1 MRIIIIIIFID
12 IYKFTACLSVF
23 PALIIVFAACSYICC
38 VQLRTPYN
46 IAIKRCP
53 EISIIIGLIALL
65 IVLFEFI
72 GGFNDGWSDVDK
84 LAPISIESADPAFD
98 KVTATTFDVLP
109 DSAIQAANSQ
119 AGTTV
124 PTGFM
129 QCHSYIVPS
138 GLTNFTYIL
147 LGLTGL
153 VSFYGLYNLIRLFI
167 SIIRKEVFTSINIR
181 RIRWGV
187 YPPIADHLV
196 KYFLNWSETR
206 EAMAQLTIQGYTIQP
221 ASPFEFSW
229 IGILLLILLTEVF
242 VVAVKL
248 KQETDWT
255 I

>member
-1 MRIIIIIIFID
+1 MKTF
-12 IYKFTACLSVF
+12 K
-23 PALIIVFAACSYICC
+23 
-38 VQLRTPYN
+38 
-46 IAIKRCP
+46 
-53 EISIIIGLIALL
+53 IIGLIALL

-153 VSFYGLYNLIRLFI
+153 VSFYGLVCLSLSSAKRSLHPSI
-167 SIIRKEVFTSINIR
+167 S
-181 RIRWGV
+181 
-187 YPPIADHLV
+187 D
-196 KYFLNWSETR
+196 
-206 EAMAQLTIQGYTIQP
+206 GYGGG
-221 ASPFEFSW
+221 F
-229 IGILLLILLTEVF
+229 ILLLPITWLSISSTGVKPVMPWHNLQFRDTPSSPHLLLSSVG
-242 VVAVKL
+242 
-248 KQETDWT
+248 
-255 I
+255 

>member
-1 MRIIIIIIFID
+1 MKTF
-12 IYKFTACLSVF
+12 K
-23 PALIIVFAACSYICC
+23 
-38 VQLRTPYN
+38 
-46 IAIKRCP
+46 
-53 EISIIIGLIALL
+53 IIGLIALL

-187 YPPIADHLV
+187 YPPIAYTWLSISSTGV
-196 KYFLNWSETR
+196 KPVMPWHNLQFRDTPS
-206 EAMAQLTIQGYTIQP
+206 
-221 ASPFEFSW
+221 SPH
-229 IGILLLILLTEVF
+229 LLLSSVG
-242 VVAVKL
+242 
-248 KQETDWT
+248 
-255 I
+255 

>member
-1 MRIIIIIIFID
+1 MKTF
-12 IYKFTACLSVF
+12 K
-23 PALIIVFAACSYICC
+23 
-38 VQLRTPYN
+38 
-46 IAIKRCP
+46 
-53 EISIIIGLIALL
+53 IIGLIALL

-147 LGLTGL
+147 LGLTG
-153 VSFYGLYNLIRLFI
+153 
-167 SIIRKEVFTSINIR
+167 
-181 RIRWGV
+181 
-187 YPPIADHLV
+187 A
-196 KYFLNWSETR
+196 
-206 EAMAQLTIQGYTIQP
+206 
-221 ASPFEFSW
+221 
-229 IGILLLILLTEVF
+229 GILLWTLQPHPSVYLYHPQRGLYIH
-242 VVAVKL
+242 
-248 KQETDWT
+248 QYPTDT
-255 I
+255 VGSLSSYCLSLG

>member
-1 MRIIIIIIFID
+1 MKTF
-12 IYKFTACLSVF
+12 K
-23 PALIIVFAACSYICC
+23 
-38 VQLRTPYN
+38 
-46 IAIKRCP
+46 
-53 EISIIIGLIALL
+53 IIGLIALL

-72 GGFNDGWSDVDK
+72 GGFNDAWSDVDK

-153 VSFYGLYNLIRLFI
+153 VSFYGLVCLSLSSAKRSLHPSI
-167 SIIRKEVFTSINIR
+167 S
-181 RIRWGV
+181 
-187 YPPIADHLV
+187 D
-196 KYFLNWSETR
+196 
-206 EAMAQLTIQGYTIQP
+206 GYGG
-221 ASPFEFSW
+221 EF
-229 IGILLLILLTEVF
+229 ILLLPITWLSISSTGVKPVMPWHNLQFRDTPSSPHLLLSSVG
-242 VVAVKL
+242 
-248 KQETDWT
+248 
-255 I
+255 

>member
-1 MRIIIIIIFID
+1 MKTF
-12 IYKFTACLSVF
+12 K
-23 PALIIVFAACSYICC
+23 
-38 VQLRTPYN
+38 
-46 IAIKRCP
+46 
-53 EISIIIGLIALL
+53 IIGLIALL

-147 LGLTGL
+147 LGLTGWYPFMDFTTSSVCL
-153 VSFYGLYNLIRLFI
+153 SLSSAKRSLHPSISDGYG
-167 SIIRKEVFTSINIR
+167 
-181 RIRWGV
+181 G
-187 YPPIADHLV
+187 
-196 KYFLNWSETR
+196 
-206 EAMAQLTIQGYTIQP
+206 
-221 ASPFEFSW
+221 EF
-229 IGILLLILLTEVF
+229 ILLLPITWLSISSTGVKPVMPWHNLQFRDTPSSPHLLLSSVG
-242 VVAVKL
+242 
-248 KQETDWT
+248 
-255 I
+255 

>member
-1 MRIIIIIIFID
+1 MKTF
-12 IYKFTACLSVF
+12 K
-23 PALIIVFAACSYICC
+23 
-38 VQLRTPYN
+38 
-46 IAIKRCP
+46 
-53 EISIIIGLIALL
+53 IIGLIALL

-153 VSFYGLYNLIRLFI
+153 VSFYGLVCLSLSSAKRSLHPSI
-167 SIIRKEVFTSINIR
+167 S
-181 RIRWGV
+181 
-187 YPPIADHLV
+187 D
-196 KYFLNWSETR
+196 
-206 EAMAQLTIQGYTIQP
+206 GYGG
-221 ASPFEFSW
+221 EF
-229 IGILLLILLTEVF
+229 ILLLPITWLSISSTGVKPVMPWHNLQFRDTPSSLHLLLSSVG
-242 VVAVKL
+242 
-248 KQETDWT
+248 
-255 I
+255 

>member
-1 MRIIIIIIFID
+1 MKTF
-12 IYKFTACLSVF
+12 K
-23 PALIIVFAACSYICC
+23 
-38 VQLRTPYN
+38 
-46 IAIKRCP
+46 
-53 EISIIIGLIALL
+53 IIGLIALL

-153 VSFYGLYNLIRLFI
+153 QPHPSVYLYHPQRGLYIHQ
-167 SIIRKEVFTSINIR
+167 
-181 RIRWGV
+181 
-187 YPPIADHLV
+187 YP
-196 KYFLNWSETR
+196 
-206 EAMAQLTIQGYTIQP
+206 
-221 ASPFEFSW
+221 
-229 IGILLLILLTEVF
+229 
-242 VVAVKL
+242 
-248 KQETDWT
+248 TDT
-255 I
+255 VGSLSSYCLSLG

>member
-1 MRIIIIIIFID
+1 MKTF
-12 IYKFTACLSVF
+12 K
-23 PALIIVFAACSYICC
+23 
-38 VQLRTPYN
+38 
-46 IAIKRCP
+46 
-53 EISIIIGLIALL
+53 IIGVIALL

-119 AGTTV
+119 TGTTI

-147 LGLTGL
+147 LGITGL
-153 VSFYGLYNLIRLFI
+153 VSVYGLYNLIRLFI
-167 SIIRKEVFTSINIR
+167 SIIRKEVFTSTNIR

-187 YPPIADHLV
+187 YPPIAYHLV
-196 KYFLNWSETR
+196 KYLLNWSETR
-206 EAMAQLTIQGYTIQP
+206 DAMTQLTIPGYTIQP
-221 ASPFEFSW
+221 ASPLNLV
-229 IGILLLILLTEVF
+229 G
-242 VVAVKL
+242 
-248 KQETDWT
+248 
-255 I
+255 

>member
-1 MRIIIIIIFID
+1 MKTF
-12 IYKFTACLSVF
+12 K
-23 PALIIVFAACSYICC
+23 
-38 VQLRTPYN
+38 
-46 IAIKRCP
+46 
-53 EISIIIGLIALL
+53 IIGVTALL

-109 DSAIQAANSQ
+109 DSAIQTANSQ
-119 AGTTV
+119 TGTNV

-147 LGLTGL
+147 LGITGL

-181 RIRWGV
+181 RIRWG
-187 YPPIADHLV
+187 
-196 KYFLNWSETR
+196 F
-206 EAMAQLTIQGYTIQP
+206 
-221 ASPFEFSW
+221 
-229 IGILLLILLTEVF
+229 ILLLPITWLSIYLTGVKPVMPWHNLRFRGTPSSPHLLLSSVG
-242 VVAVKL
+242 
-248 KQETDWT
+248 
-255 I
+255 

>member
-1 MRIIIIIIFID
+1 MKTF
-12 IYKFTACLSVF
+12 K
-23 PALIIVFAACSYICC
+23 
-38 VQLRTPYN
+38 
-46 IAIKRCP
+46 
-53 EISIIIGLIALL
+53 IIGLIALL

-147 LGLTGL
+147 LGLT
-153 VSFYGLYNLIRLFI
+153 
-167 SIIRKEVFTSINIR
+167 
-181 RIRWGV
+181 W
-187 YPPIADHLV
+187 A
-196 KYFLNWSETR
+196 
-206 EAMAQLTIQGYTIQP
+206 
-221 ASPFEFSW
+221 
-229 IGILLLILLTEVF
+229 GILLWTLQPHPSVYLYHPQRGLYIH
-242 VVAVKL
+242 
-248 KQETDWT
+248 QYPTDT
-255 I
+255 VGSLSSYCLSLG

>member
-1 MRIIIIIIFID
+1 MKTF
-12 IYKFTACLSVF
+12 K
-23 PALIIVFAACSYICC
+23 
-38 VQLRTPYN
+38 
-46 IAIKRCP
+46 
-53 EISIIIGLIALL
+53 IIGLIALL

-153 VSFYGLYNLIRLFI
+153 VSLLWTLQPHPSVYLYHPQRGLYIHQ
-167 SIIRKEVFTSINIR
+167 
-181 RIRWGV
+181 
-187 YPPIADHLV
+187 YP
-196 KYFLNWSETR
+196 
-206 EAMAQLTIQGYTIQP
+206 
-221 ASPFEFSW
+221 
-229 IGILLLILLTEVF
+229 
-242 VVAVKL
+242 
-248 KQETDWT
+248 TDT
-255 I
+255 VGSLSSYCLSLG

>member
-1 MRIIIIIIFID
+1 MKTF
-12 IYKFTACLSVF
+12 K
-23 PALIIVFAACSYICC
+23 
-38 VQLRTPYN
+38 
-46 IAIKRCP
+46 
-53 EISIIIGLIALL
+53 IIGLIALL

-147 LGLTGL
+147 L
-153 VSFYGLYNLIRLFI
+153 VSQGWYPFMDFTTSSVCLSLSSAKRSLHPSISDGYG
-167 SIIRKEVFTSINIR
+167 
-181 RIRWGV
+181 G
-187 YPPIADHLV
+187 
-196 KYFLNWSETR
+196 
-206 EAMAQLTIQGYTIQP
+206 
-221 ASPFEFSW
+221 EF
-229 IGILLLILLTEVF
+229 ILLLPITWLSISSTGVKPVMPWHNLQFRDTPSSPHLLLSSVG
-242 VVAVKL
+242 
-248 KQETDWT
+248 
-255 I
+255 

>member
-1 MRIIIIIIFID
+1 MKTF
-12 IYKFTACLSVF
+12 KT
-23 PALIIVFAACSYICC
+23 
-38 VQLRTPYN
+38 
-46 IAIKRCP
+46 
-53 EISIIIGLIALL
+53 IGLIALL

-153 VSFYGLYNLIRLFI
+153 VSFYGLVCLSLSSAKRSLHPSI
-167 SIIRKEVFTSINIR
+167 S
-181 RIRWGV
+181 
-187 YPPIADHLV
+187 D
-196 KYFLNWSETR
+196 
-206 EAMAQLTIQGYTIQP
+206 GYGG
-221 ASPFEFSW
+221 EF
-229 IGILLLILLTEVF
+229 ILLLPITWLSISSTGVKPVMPWHNLQFRDTPSSPHLLLSSVG
-242 VVAVKL
+242 
-248 KQETDWT
+248 
-255 I
+255 